1 MASVTIDD
9 YTNVS
14 SITLK
19 MPGKTASSGEGI
31 FVLNT
36 GQTAQTFD
44 NLYGNSTMAQ
54 EIVSLINERYPSET
68 GGVTSAVAAKSL
80 KDNNNSGTSHYGNIS
95 KFSIYSEVISTEGK
109 VSESLFLFQFFP
121 YLLI

>member
-1 MASVTIDD
+1 MDRHNVRKIVKLEVWQGSSWVDLASSVAQVDISD
-9 YTNVS
+9 YTNVT

-36 GQTAQTFD
+36 GQTSQTFD

-54 EIVSLINERYPSET
+54 EIVSLINE
-68 GGVTSAVAAKSL
+68 
-80 KDNNNSGTSHYGNIS
+80 
-95 KFSIYSEVISTEGK
+95 
-109 VSESLFLFQFFP
+109 
-121 YLLI
+121 